1 MFKPQKI
8 IRKVLSSN
16 TVLPNNEDDKPV
28 KILKVYTQ

>member
-8 IRKVLSSN
+8 IRKVLSRN

-28 KILKVYTQ
+28 RILKVYT